1 MVVQESPGSADD
13 DIVMADE
20 TVSEDEDK
28 EDIDND
34 TDILKGGSGGVEQ
47 NGALTVISQLTPSEQ
62 NLFSMCFCVAAKAL
76 PFWNI

>member
-1 MVVQESPGSADD
+1 MTVPLTVVQESPGSADD

-34 TDILKGGSGGVEQ
+34 ADILMGGSGGVEQ
-47 NGALTVISQLTPSEQ
+47 NGALTVVS
-62 NLFSMCFCVAAKAL
+62 
-76 PFWNI
+76 